1 MISLSDYSGQTDIFD
16 PRKFTWPIHII
27 GCGGIGSNLIL
38 PLAKMG
44 IPELHLW
51 DPDQV
56 EDHNIPSQLYRP
68 SDIGANKVDIA
79 KQILESFEVDAT
91 ITTHTEAVCAN
102 TQLEGVVIS
111 GVDSMTAR
119 QAIWEAVKA
128 NFTAIPLLMDGRI
141 GGEQLELITLSPSDF
156 DAVNAYES
164 GDLFADEDALPL
176 PCAARTTVHTPLV
189 LDGLILANLTL
200 FARGL
205 PTQPRTIIQL
215 KTMQFISLTN

>member
-1 MISLSDYSGQTDIFD
+1 MPDYSGQTDIFD
-16 PRKFTWPIHII
+16 PRKFAWPINVV

-51 DPDQV
+51 DPDEV

-68 SDIGANKVDIA
+68 SDIGAKKVDIA
-79 KQILESFEVDAT
+79 KQILESFEVDTT
-91 ITTHTEAVCAN
+91 IVTHAEAVCAN

-111 GVDSMTAR
+111 GVDSMRAR

-128 NFTAIPLLMDGRI
+128 NFVAIPLLMDGRI

-156 DAVNAYES
+156 DAVNAYEHD
-164 GDLFADEDALPL
+164 DLFDDEDALPL
-176 PCAARTTVHTPLV
+176 PCAARTTVFTPMV
-189 LDGLILANLTL
+189 LGGLMLANLAH
-200 FARGL
+200 FAKGQ
-205 PTQPRTIIQL
+205 PTRLRTIIQL
-215 KTMQFISLTN
+215 NTMRFISIEKEEN